1 MRIALIVEGKTEKAF
16 LPALRNYL
24 MQTLA
29 GQMPTLKAIPQGGR
43 VPKEDKLK
51 RLVENLLKEY
61 DAVIALTDVY
71 TSKNPNSRDFTD
83 AADAKQKMRR
93 WVGDNP
99 NFYPHAAQHDFE
111 AWLIPYWPALQ
122 TLAKHNR
129 NAPGGRPETVN
140 HDKSPAYHIAELF
153 ESGKIRSYN
162 KERDAPKILA
172 ANDLAIS
179 ISQCP
184 ELKSLINTIL
194 TLCGSAA
201 LA

>member
-1 MRIALIVEGKTEKAF
+1 MKIALIVEGKTEKAF
-16 LPALRNYL
+16 LPALRSYL
-24 MQTLA
+24 MRTL
-29 GQMPTLKAIPQGGR
+29 GGRMPTLKAVPQGGR

-71 TSKNPNSRDFTD
+71 TNKDPNNRDFTD
-83 AADAKQKMRR
+83 AADAKNKMRH

-99 NFYPHAAQHDFE
+99 NFHPHAAQYDFE
-111 AWLIPYWPALQ
+111 AWLLPYWPALQ

-129 NAPGGRPETVN
+129 NAPSGRPETVN

-153 ESGKIRSYN
+153 ESGKSRSYN

-172 ANDLAIS
+172 ANDLS
-179 ISQCP
+179 IAVSQCP
-184 ELKSLINTIL
+184 ELKSLVNTIL

-201 LA
+201 LP